1 MTFIIAEAGVNH
13 DGDIRKAIELVEIAA
28 AAGADAVKFQT
39 FVAEDEISVFAPKA
53 EYQMQTTS
61 RDESQLEMVKRLQFG
76 RSEHEML
83 IQACERTKIEFMSS
97 AFDPKSI
104 ALLADLNLRRLK
116 IPSGEITNLPYLRQ
130 IGALG
135 KEIYLSSGMSA
146 LDEIIWAMDILVASG
161 TPRELITVLH
171 CNSQYPTPM
180 EDVNLRAM
188 DTMKRVLQT
197 KIGYSDHTLGI
208 EVATAAVAMGA
219 VVIEKHFT
227 TDRSCSGPD
236 HQASLEPKEL
246 VEMVNAI
253 RNIEKALGDGVKR
266 PTDSEQ
272 STRAVARK
280 SIVASRHISAGEV
293 FTPDNICT
301 KRPGTGISAIHWDEV
316 LGRVAGRNFQFDEL
330 IEL

>member
-130 IGALG
+130 I
-135 KEIYLSSGMSA
+135 
-146 LDEIIWAMDILVASG
+146 
-161 TPRELITVLH
+161 TVLH

-266 PTDSEQ
+266 PTYSEQ